1 MNWLARLK
9 KTEIAPGMAPTQ
21 TTKTLSVVCV
31 APDKAPLQKTKAAL
45 SAANDASPDLDRW
58 CWPHSSAMTGAEIDT
73 FTTRQALFTDKGMS
87 LDEAEALADK
97 LVLRDR
103 DADDRRLCL
112 ECSNLQGHRASAWRC
127 SNWQWAGITH
137 RAKDARLSAALA
149 LQLQRCS
156 GFKSAQGADHGGK

>member
-9 KTEIAPGMAPTQ
+9 KNEIAPHTEPTE
-21 TTKTLSVVCV
+21 TTKTLSVVFV
-31 APDKAPLQKTKAAL
+31 APDMAPLHKTGGNP
-45 SAANDASPDLDRW
+45 AANDASPDPDRW
-58 CWPHSSAMTGAEIDT
+58 CWPHSSAMNGAEIDT
-73 FTTRQALFTDKGMS
+73 LTTRQALFTDKGMS

-112 ECSNLQGHRASAWRC
+112 ECSNFQGHRTSAWRC
-127 SNWQWAGITH
+127 GEWQRAGIAQQ
-137 RAKDARLSAALA
+137 AKDAQLSAALV

-156 GFKSAQGADHGGK
+156 GFKSA